1 MIILKIGKFEL
12 KNKVII
18 APLAGY
24 TNYSYRKIMREF
36 GASLCYTEMI
46 SAKGINFKNKRT
58 LEMTKVEEDDHLVNM
73 QLFGGTKEDLVKA
86 AIYIDKYSDCDII
99 DLNMGCPVKKV
110 LKAKSG
116 SYLLKDPDN
125 IYEIVKAVVENVSK
139 PVTVKIRL
147 GQTKNTINVL
157 EVAKKIEKAGAS
169 AICIHGRTQSDLYKG
184 KANYDY
190 IKLVKEQVKIPVI
203 ANGDIKSIEDAEYV
217 LDYTKCDAIMIG
229 RSSIGNPWLIQN
241 IVNHFEGK
249 ELSEPTDIERI
260 QMVKK
265 HYELLKN
272 EMGEKLAILNLRSL
286 FSRYLK
292 GLDVKEYKLRLM
304 KITKEQEMNDLFK
317 EMEVKYENS

>member
-1 MIILKIGKFEL
+1 MKIGKFEL

-58 LEMTKVEEDDHLVNM
+58 LEMTKINQDDHLVNM

-99 DLNMGCPVKKV
+99 DINMGCPVKKV

-125 IYEIVKAVVENVSK
+125 IYEIVKAVVESVSK

-190 IKLVKEQVKIPVI
+190 IRIVKEQVKIPVI
-203 ANGDIKSIEDAEYV
+203 ANGDIKSIEDAKYV

-249 ELSEPTDIERI
+249 ELLEPTAIEKI

-265 HYELLKN
+265 HYALLKD

>member
-1 MIILKIGKFEL
+1 MKIGKFEL

-58 LEMTKVEEDDHLVNM
+58 LEMTKIEEDDHLVNM

-249 ELSEPTDIERI
+249 ELFEPTDIERI

-272 EMGEKLAILNLRSL
+272 EMGAKLAILNLRSL

>member
-1 MIILKIGKFEL
+1 MKIGKFEL

-58 LEMTKVEEDDHLVNM
+58 LEMTKVKEDDHLVNM

-125 IYEIVKAVVENVSK
+125 IYEIVKAVVESVSK

-190 IKLVKEQVKIPVI
+190 IRIVKNK
-203 ANGDIKSIEDAEYV
+203 
-217 LDYTKCDAIMIG
+217 
-229 RSSIGNPWLIQN
+229 
-241 IVNHFEGK
+241 
-249 ELSEPTDIERI
+249 
-260 QMVKK
+260 
-265 HYELLKN
+265 
-272 EMGEKLAILNLRSL
+272 
-286 FSRYLK
+286 
-292 GLDVKEYKLRLM
+292 
-304 KITKEQEMNDLFK
+304 
-317 EMEVKYENS
+317 

>member
-1 MIILKIGKFEL
+1 MKIGKFEL

-58 LEMTKVEEDDHLVNM
+58 LEMTKIEEDDHLVNM

-125 IYEIVKAVVENVSK
+125 IYEIVKAVVESVSK

-190 IKLVKEQVKIPVI
+190 IRIVKEQVKIPVI

-249 ELSEPTDIERI
+249 ELLEPTAIEKI

-265 HYELLKN
+265 HYALLKD

>member
-1 MIILKIGKFEL
+1 MKIGKFEL

-125 IYEIVKAVVENVSK
+125 IYEIVKAVVESVSK

-157 EVAKKIEKAGAS
+157 EVSKKIEKAGAS

-241 IVNHFEGK
+241 MVNHFEGK
-249 ELSEPTDIERI
+249 ELLEPTAIERI

-272 EMGEKLAILNLRSL
+272 EMGAKLAILNLRSL

>member
-1 MIILKIGKFEL
+1 MKIGKFEL

-58 LEMTKVEEDDHLVNM
+58 LEMTKVKEDDHLVNM

-125 IYEIVKAVVENVSK
+125 IYEIVKAVVESVSK

-190 IKLVKEQVKIPVI
+190 IRIVKEQVKIPVI

-249 ELSEPTDIERI
+249 ELFEPTDIERI

-272 EMGEKLAILNLRSL
+272 EMGAKLAILNLRSL

>member
-1 MIILKIGKFEL
+1 LKIGKFEL

-125 IYEIVKAVVENVSK
+125 IYEIVKAVVESVSK

-190 IKLVKEQVKIPVI
+190 IRIVKEQVKIPVI

-249 ELSEPTDIERI
+249 ELLEPTAIERI

-265 HYELLKN
+265 HYALLKD

>member
-1 MIILKIGKFEL
+1 MKIGKFEL

-58 LEMTKVEEDDHLVNM
+58 LEMTKVKEDDHLVNM

-125 IYEIVKAVVENVSK
+125 IYEIVKAVVESVSK

-190 IKLVKEQVKIPVI
+190 IRIVKEQVKIPVI
-203 ANGDIKSIEDAEYV
+203 ANGDIKSIEDAKYV

-249 ELSEPTDIERI
+249 ELLEPTAIEKI

-265 HYELLKN
+265 HYALLKD

>member
-1 MIILKIGKFEL
+1 MKIGKFEL

-292 GLDVKEYKLRLM
+292 GLYVKEYKLRLM

>member
-1 MIILKIGKFEL
+1 MKIGKFEL

-58 LEMTKVEEDDHLVNM
+58 LEMTKINQDDHLVNM

-99 DLNMGCPVKKV
+99 DINMGCPVKKV

-125 IYEIVKAVVENVSK
+125 IYEIVKAVVESVSK

-241 IVNHFEGK
+241 MVNHFEGK
-249 ELSEPTDIERI
+249 ELLEPTAIERI

-272 EMGEKLAILNLRSL
+272 EMGAKLAILNLRSL

>member
-1 MIILKIGKFEL
+1 LKIGKFEL

-147 GQTKNTINVL
+147 GQIKNTINVL

>member
-1 MIILKIGKFEL
+1 MKIGKFEL

-125 IYEIVKAVVENVSK
+125 IYEIVKAVVESVSK

-249 ELSEPTDIERI
+249 ELSEPTAIERI

-265 HYELLKN
+265 HYALLKD

>member
-1 MIILKIGKFEL
+1 LKIGKFEL

>member
-1 MIILKIGKFEL
+1 MKIGKFEL

-125 IYEIVKAVVENVSK
+125 IYEIVKAVVESVSK

>member
-1 MIILKIGKFEL
+1 LKIGKFEL

-58 LEMTKVEEDDHLVNM
+58 LEMTKVKEDDHLVNM

-125 IYEIVKAVVENVSK
+125 IYEIVKAVVESVSK

-249 ELSEPTDIERI
+249 ELFEPTDIERI

-272 EMGEKLAILNLRSL
+272 EMGAKLAILNLRSL

>member
-1 MIILKIGKFEL
+1 MKIGKFEL

-58 LEMTKVEEDDHLVNM
+58 LEMTKVKEDDHLVNM

-125 IYEIVKAVVENVSK
+125 IYEIVKAVVESVSK

-190 IKLVKEQVKIPVI
+190 IRIVKEQVKIPVI
-203 ANGDIKSIEDAEYV
+203 ANGDIKSIEDAKYV

-249 ELSEPTDIERI
+249 ELLEPTAIERI

-265 HYELLKN
+265 HYELLKD

>member
-1 MIILKIGKFEL
+1 MKIGKFEL

-249 ELSEPTDIERI
+249 ELFEPTDIERI

>member
-1 MIILKIGKFEL
+1 LKIGKFEL

-58 LEMTKVEEDDHLVNM
+58 LEMTKVKEDDHLVNM

-125 IYEIVKAVVENVSK
+125 IYEIVKAVVESVSK

-190 IKLVKEQVKIPVI
+190 IRIVKEQVKIPVI

-249 ELSEPTDIERI
+249 ELLEPTAIEKI

-265 HYELLKN
+265 HYALLKD

>member
-1 MIILKIGKFEL
+1 LKIGKFEL

-58 LEMTKVEEDDHLVNM
+58 LEMTKVKEDDHLVNM

-272 EMGEKLAILNLRSL
+272 EMGAKLAILNLRSL

>member
-1 MIILKIGKFEL
+1 MKIGKFEL

-58 LEMTKVEEDDHLVNM
+58 LEMTKIEEDDHLVNM

-125 IYEIVKAVVENVSK
+125 IYEIVKAVVESVSK

-190 IKLVKEQVKIPVI
+190 IRIVKEQVKIPVI

-249 ELSEPTDIERI
+249 ELLEPTAIERI

-265 HYELLKN
+265 HYELLKD

>member
-1 MIILKIGKFEL
+1 MKIGKFEL

-58 LEMTKVEEDDHLVNM
+58 LEMTKIEEDDHLVNM